1 MCSPRQAVVA
11 CEQTPNPAW
20 LLQHRSSADRPRH
33 EAHGASPPYPR
44 TGLQYKAGN
53 AHTSPPDLALQRA
66 PQHRKQYAHT
76 LPATTPP
83 ERAAAVTVYPSPCA
97 KVGRGIPLGA
107 AKMAS
112 AWLNAPLKYA
122 HRQHEDTTTRQH
134 SNPCRH
140 THTHN
145 DARVPVIQAHIK
157 VQYHP
162 APASSP
168 VNPGK
173 AQQSCEGAA
182 MHAQPAAVA

>member
-1 MCSPRQAVVA
+1 MCSPRQGVVA
-11 CEQTPNPAW
+11 YEQTPNPAW

-44 TGLQYKAGN
+44 TGLQYTAEN
-53 AHTSPPDLALQRA
+53 AHTSPPGLALQRA
-66 PQHRKQYAHT
+66 PLHRKQYAHT

-122 HRQHEDTTTRQH
+122 HIANTKTRQH
-134 SNPCRH
+134 ANTAIHADTH
-140 THTHN
+140 THTMT
-145 DARVPVIQAHIK
+145 PVF
-157 VQYHP
+157 
-162 APASSP
+162 
-168 VNPGK
+168 
-173 AQQSCEGAA
+173 
-182 MHAQPAAVA
+182 QPYTHT